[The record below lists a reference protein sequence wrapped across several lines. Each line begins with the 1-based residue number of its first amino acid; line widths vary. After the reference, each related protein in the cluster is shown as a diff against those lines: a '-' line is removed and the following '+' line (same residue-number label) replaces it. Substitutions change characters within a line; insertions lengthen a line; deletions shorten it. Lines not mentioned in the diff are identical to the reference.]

1 MSRLSGAY
9 DRRIQNLAE
18 RTNLNTAALFVCLW
32 GLVVVGFG
40 FTRSNNALSDF
51 FIGKLPYCRGPPSPL
66 FHQLSNY
73 ESRGINV
80 ELNLREIGKRIQNER
95 IRMGY
100 TQSQFA
106 EKLYISVSYLAR
118 MEGGFRAPSL
128 QTLTSIILL
137 TEASADYLLYGE
149 SHRRSIKRELQEVI
163 VQLRSIEHRI

>member
-1 MSRLSGAY
+1 MSRLSGVY

-18 RTNLNTAALFVCLW
+18 RTNLNTAALFACLYGQLDVCF
-32 GLVVVGFG
+32 V
-40 FTRSNNALSDF
+40 FTRSDNASSVL
-51 FIGKLPYCRGPPSPL
+51 FIANLPYCRGPPSLL
-66 FHQLSNY
+66 FYQLSNY
-73 ESRGINV
+73 ESRGIDV

-95 IRMGY
+95 IRLGY

-128 QTLTSIILL
+128 QTLTSIIVL

-149 SHRRSIKRELQEVI
+149 SLRRSVKSELQEVI
-163 VQLRSIEHRI
+163 AQLRSIEHRI

>member
-9 DRRIQNLAE
+9 DRQIQHLAE
-18 RTNLNTAALFVCLW
+18 RADLNTAALFVCLC
-32 GLVVVGFG
+32 GLPAVCFG
-40 FTRSNNALSDF
+40 YTRSNNALSVF
-51 FIGKLPYCRGPPSPL
+51 FIGKLPYSRGPPSL
-66 FHQLSNY
+66 LLHQLSNY
-73 ESRGINV
+73 ESRERNM

-95 IRMGY
+95 IRLGY

-128 QTLTSIILL
+128 QTLTSIIVL

-149 SHRRSIKRELQEVI
+149 SLRRSVKSELQEVI
-163 VQLRSIEHRI
+163 AQLRSIEHRI